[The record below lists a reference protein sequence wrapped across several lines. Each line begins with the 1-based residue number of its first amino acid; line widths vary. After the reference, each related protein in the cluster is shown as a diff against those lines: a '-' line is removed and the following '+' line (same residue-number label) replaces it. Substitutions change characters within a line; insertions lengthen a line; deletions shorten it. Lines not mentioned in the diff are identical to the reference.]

1 MTEFELIEHIFLKLQ
16 VDSALANGIEHSI
29 EKGIGDDAAVMA
41 LPLGARLVSCIDTLV
56 QGRHFSAD
64 WAEVNKLA
72 FAIGYKAVAVNVSDL
87 AAMGATP
94 HSILLALA
102 LPERLANEQWLT
114 EFAKGLFHAC
124 QSFGVTLIGGDTT
137 RNDTLILSVSAQGL
151 LAANTPAVYRSG
163 AQVGDKVYV
172 SGTLGDAAYAL
183 QHLDNAIG
191 TELAHRLH
199 MPTPRVQLGAALAN
213 SGATAMIDIS
223 DGLYQDLGH
232 ICQQSGVSMRL
243 NLEHLPTSKPLSSVD
258 LPERLLCQ
266 LAGGDDYELAFT
278 LPAHIELPSV
288 HTQVT
293 CIGEVIA
300 LSNDTVIN
308 DEAVN
313 DQGINN
319 KTAINKPSIS
329 PSPILFY
336 QNHAVTAQNPAPFKT
351 LPPLT
356 GYQHF
361 TG

>member
-1 MTEFELIEHIFLKLQ
+1 MNEFELIEHIFLKLQ
-16 VDSALANGIEHSI
+16 VDSALANGTQNI
-29 EKGIGDDAAVMA
+29 EKGIGDDAAVMT

-64 WAEVNKLA
+64 WTQVEQLA
-72 FAIGYKAVAVNVSDL
+72 FTIGYKAVAVNVSDL

-102 LPERLANEQWLT
+102 LPERLANIKWLT
-114 EFAKGLFHAC
+114 EFAKGLYHAC
-124 QSFGVTLIGGDTT
+124 QLFGVTLIGGDTT

-151 LAANTPAVYRSG
+151 LAASTPAVYRSG

-183 QHLDNAIG
+183 QHSDNEIG
-191 TELAHRLH
+191 AELAHRLH
-199 MPTPRVQLGAALAN
+199 MPTPRIQLGAALAN

-243 NLEHLPTSKPLSSVD
+243 NIEHLPTSDPLSVVD
-258 LPERLLCQ
+258 ITERLLCQ
-266 LAGGDDYELAFT
+266 LTGGDDYELAFT
-278 LPAHIELPSV
+278 LPAHIQPPTIN
-288 HTQVT
+288 TQVT
-293 CIGEVIA
+293 CIGDVIA
-300 LSNDTVIN
+300 ARDEPNSNHSEHPITPRPLLYY
-308 DEAVN
+308 
-313 DQGINN
+313 QGHAL
-319 KTAINKPSIS
+319 TAER
-329 PSPILFY
+329 
-336 QNHAVTAQNPAPFKT
+336 PAPFTT

>member
-1 MTEFELIEHIFLKLQ
+1 MTEFELIEQIFLKLQ
-16 VDSALANGIEHSI
+16 IDSAFANDSQHLI

-41 LPLGARLVSCIDTLV
+41 LPLGSRLVSCIDTLV

-64 WAEVNKLA
+64 WTEVNKLA

-87 AAMGATP
+87 AAMGAVP
-94 HSILLALA
+94 HSILLAIA

-124 QSFGVTLIGGDTT
+124 QLFGVTLIGGDTT
-137 RNDTLILSVSAQGL
+137 RNETLILSISAQGL

-172 SGTLGDAAYAL
+172 SGTIGDAAYAL
-183 QHLDNAIG
+183 QHPDNAIG

-199 MPTPRVQLGAALAN
+199 LPTPRIALGAALAN

-243 NLEHLPTSKPLSSVD
+243 NIEHLPTSKPLSSVD

-266 LAGGDDYELAFT
+266 LTGGDDYELAFT
-278 LPAHIELPSV
+278 LPSHIKLPNL

-293 CIGEVIA
+293 CIGEVLA
-300 LSNDTVIN
+300 LTGADTTSDKV
-308 DEAVN
+308 A
-313 DQGINN
+313 
-319 KTAINKPSIS
+319 ASKPR
-329 PSPILFY
+329 LFY
-336 QNHAVTAQNPAPFKT
+336 QDCELSASYPAPFTT
-351 LPPLT
+351 LPSLT